1 MSNRVLID
9 AECYTNFFM
18 LGLKDYYTGETS
30 YFEISEWR
38 DDRVELGEWLKNY
51 KEFVIGFN
59 TIHYDNMVL
68 AFIKRS
74 LYSWRDTPVKY
85 INSEIKRFSDKV
97 IDSDNNWEELKAY
110 KYEFSRQWTDVDLFL
125 YWAKM
130 LRLSKKISLKG
141 LGIQLGYPV
150 VMELPYNPSHLL
162 TQKESEEIKE
172 YNLVHDLGILK
183 LLSERMKKDI
193 KQREDA
199 KNKYGFKCYSW
210 DGVKLGQNILIK
222 SYCDKYNKDP
232 EPIWGLRG
240 TFNPVKLGDIILDK
254 ISFDKTLVNY
264 RYKTIKK
271 KQVIYPNS
279 FYSLLEHLKNRTVNT
294 TDELSYSV
302 IRDEVKY
309 DIKSGGLHSWHSNN
323 IIQPDLTKFIY
334 RDEDVSSYYPS
345 LGCEY
350 EFIPAHLPGL
360 GKLLKEQKTERVK
373 DKREG
378 RLADAELKKL
388 ALNGGFYGNL
398 NNNYSPLY
406 DPSKLLSI
414 TLNGQLFILML
425 CEAWINAG
433 ITVDM
438 VNTDGATAIIPKDK
452 ESQFKEICKW
462 WEELTLMELE
472 AVDYIKV
479 IRANIN
485 NYMAISTSGKIKK
498 KGLFVTEPDLGNSV
512 DFLVIPKCL
521 ELYFTKGI
529 RPEII
534 LKEPEK
540 YGLHIY
546 DFCCAQK
553 VDKTYSV
560 EWMNKRQ
567 QRLNRFYV
575 STKGGYLYKCRT
587 GSKEHILKDWGV
599 TIYNSHEE
607 KPFKDYKL
615 DEKFYLSK
623 INTIISELESN
634 HQLKMF

>member
-1 MSNRVLID
+1 
-9 AECYTNFFM
+9 
-18 LGLKDYYTGETS
+18 
-30 YFEISEWR
+30 
-38 DDRVELGEWLKNY
+38 
-51 KEFVIGFN
+51 
-59 TIHYDNMVL
+59 MVL
-68 AFIKRS
+68 AFIKRN
-74 LYSWRDTPVKY
+74 LYKWRQDPIEY

-97 IDSDNNWEELKAY
+97 IDSEIYYDEIKEY
-110 KYEFSRQWTDVDLFL
+110 RYEFNKQWTDVDLFL
-125 YWAKM
+125 YWSKM
-130 LRLSKKISLKG
+130 LRLSKKISLKS
-141 LGIQLGYPV
+141 LGIQMGYPV
-150 VMELPYNPSHLL
+150 VMELPYNPSHIL
-162 TQKESEEIKE
+162 TKEQSEEIKE

-210 DGVKLGQNILIK
+210 DGVKLGLNILIK
-222 SYCDKYNKDP
+222 IYCDKHHKEP
-232 EPIWGLRG
+232 EDIWKLRG
-240 TFNPVKLGDIILDK
+240 KFDPVKLGDIILDNV
-254 ISFDKTLVNY
+254 SFDKSPVNY

-279 FYSLLEHLKNRTVNT
+279 FYALLEHLKNRTVTT
-294 TDELSYSV
+294 TDELSYSL
-302 IRDEVKY
+302 ILNEVKY

-323 IIQPDLTKFIY
+323 MIEPDLSKFIY
-334 RDEDVSSYYPS
+334 RDKDVSSYYPS

-350 EFIPAHLPGL
+350 EFVPDHLPGL

-373 DKREG
+373 DKKEG
-378 RLADAELKKL
+378 RLADADLKKL

-398 NNNYSPLY
+398 NNDYSPLY

-414 TLNGQLFILML
+414 TVNGQLFILML
-425 CEAWINAG
+425 CEAWIKAG
-433 ITVDM
+433 FTIDM

-452 ESQFKEICKW
+452 ESQFEEICKW

-472 AVDYIKV
+472 AVDFVKV

-498 KGLFVTEPDLGNSV
+498 KGLFVTEPELGNSV

-521 ELYFTKGI
+521 ELYFVKGI
-529 RPEII
+529 RPEQVF
-534 LKEPEK
+534 KEPEK

-546 DFCCAQK
+546 DFCCAMK

-560 EWMNKRQ
+560 EWMGKTQ

-575 STKGGYLYKCRT
+575 SANGGYIYKCRG
-587 GSKEHILKDWGV
+587 GSKEHMLKDGGV
-599 TIYNSHEE
+599 QIYNNHEE

-615 DEKFYLSK
+615 DERFYLSK
-623 INTIISELESN
+623 INSIISELEN
-634 HQLKMF
+634 NNQIQMF